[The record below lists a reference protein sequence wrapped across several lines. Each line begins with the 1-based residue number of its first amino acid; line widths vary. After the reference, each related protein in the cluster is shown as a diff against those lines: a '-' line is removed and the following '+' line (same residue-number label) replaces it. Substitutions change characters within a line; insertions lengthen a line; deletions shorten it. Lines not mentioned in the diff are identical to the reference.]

1 MTTPVVRA
9 QEIIEQYIDSTPHS
23 RELYERA
30 VRALPGGN
38 TRTTVFIQ
46 PYPFYFRRGA
56 GSRVWD
62 VDGNERIDF
71 INNYTSLILGH
82 AHPKVVAA
90 VQEHLNRGM
99 SVAAP
104 TELEVALA
112 EKLKE
117 RLPSIDLLRF
127 TNSGTEATAL
137 AIRAARAF
145 TGREKLAKFEGSYHG
160 SHDYAAVDVAAGGAV
175 GAGTVTKNA
184 GIPQA
189 VADTIVMLPFNDPER
204 AAAIIEARKDD
215 LAAVIIEP
223 VLGSGGVIPAHRDFL
238 RALRRV
244 TQQHGIVLIFDEIIA
259 FRIGYHGAQGYYGV
273 SPDLTTLGK
282 IIGGGLPVGAVG
294 GREDIMSRFDP
305 RRPDHIGHGGTF
317 NANPLTMAAGLATL
331 EEMTPAQY
339 DRLEGMTRRLAVQL
353 CDVFAGLGVPA
364 QVTHIG
370 SVFNIH
376 FTSWPVTDYATASAG
391 DRQSLGQLY
400 LAALNHGVA
409 FTGRGM
415 GCLSTPMT
423 DADLDAF
430 VSAIRA
436 GMADLGA
443 A

>member
-1 MTTPVVRA
+1 MTTPVTYA
-9 QEIIEQYIDSTPHS
+9 QEIIERYIDATPLS

-46 PYPFYFRRGA
+46 PYPFYFRRGQ

-62 VDGNERIDF
+62 VDGNERLDF

-82 AHPKVVAA
+82 AHPRVVAA
-90 VQEHLNRGM
+90 VQERLTEGM

-112 EKLKE
+112 ERLKE
-117 RLPSIDLLRF
+117 RLPSMDLLRF

-189 VADTIVMLPFNDPER
+189 VADTIVMLPFNDAER
-204 AAAIIEARKDD
+204 AVAIIEAHKDD

-223 VLGSGGVIPAHRDFL
+223 VLGSGGVIPAHPDFL
-238 RALRRV
+238 RALREV
-244 TQQHGIVLIFDEIIA
+244 TAQHGIVFIFDEIIA
-259 FRIGYHGAQGYYGV
+259 FRVGYHGAQGHYGV
-273 SPDLTTLGK
+273 TPDLTTLGK

-294 GREDIMSRFDP
+294 GREDIMRRFDP
-305 RRPDHIGHGGTF
+305 RRADHIGHGGTF

-331 EEMTPAQY
+331 DEMTPAQY
-339 DRLEGMTRRLAVQL
+339 DRLEGMTRRLAGQL
-353 CDVFAGLGVPA
+353 CDLFAGLGVPA

-376 FTSWPVTDYATASAG
+376 LTDRPVTDYASASAG
-391 DRQSLGQLY
+391 DRQSLAQLY

-423 DADLDAF
+423 DADLDTF
-430 VSAIRA
+430 VAAMRA